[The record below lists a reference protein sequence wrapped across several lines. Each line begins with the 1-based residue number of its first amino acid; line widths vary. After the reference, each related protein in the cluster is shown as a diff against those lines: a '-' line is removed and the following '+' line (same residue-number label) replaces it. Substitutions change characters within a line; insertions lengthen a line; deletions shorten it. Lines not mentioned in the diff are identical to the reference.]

1 MFVTINHT
9 PVQEEFQAWIKDGI
23 FMHDNEIVPYNVN
36 YKILKF
42 GDVDKEEPAA
52 QEILN
57 ELNEFGIQ
65 VIETI

>member
-9 PVQEEFQAWIKDGI
+9 PAQEEFQAWIEDGI
-23 FMHDNEIVPYNVN
+23 FMHDNELVPYNVN

-42 GDVDKEEPAA
+42 EGVDKEEPIA

-65 VIETI
+65 VIETL